1 MCTLAKERRSTMSA
15 PETPIIKEI
24 AWTKGLSPWAAF
36 AWVLG
41 PLVVGFGLA
50 VALLIYGVLPRFGA
64 GSTDLNRMIAM
75 GSHLDAGYG
84 APAVVFVGDSVTVEG
99 IDAGVVKR
107 HAPDGWSVENLGING
122 CDRAEVDLILP
133 KIVAAGPQAVV
144 LVLRPLSIGEPPPP
158 GIDSANAYALGGF
171 PRAWPAGWLEED
183 VPWLPKEVRESLM
196 RPRWRSQVH
205 FRIAPNYIIN
215 EGLRVRLRRG
225 ARKVQATDWV
235 SPYNLT
241 ISISGRL
248 LENHLRVLEQ
258 EVAEA
263 VVDGTLLHE
272 SALEKLVAM
281 IRDGGATPVLV
292 ASPNHPRLQDP
303 AFAPAFA
310 ATAARLR
317 EVAPTLASAYGGVYI
332 DASTELL
339 DETGFADGQHLNEKG
354 RGLLSEFIARRLPPP
369 TETVPASPPSSS

>member
-1 MCTLAKERRSTMSA
+1 MSA

-41 PLVVGFGLA
+41 PLVVGLGLA